1 MESGPRGESPQS
13 AQALRSGGHEESTGL
28 VLLPCSSWIALV
40 THRSMS
46 KPTQKKKKQV
56 VLDVPM
62 ANHTKELV
70 KLFS

>member
-1 MESGPRGESPQS
+1 
-13 AQALRSGGHEESTGL
+13 
-28 VLLPCSSWIALV
+28 
-40 THRSMS
+40 MS